1 MQHGTY
7 SCKDLTKML
16 SGYIDEECS
25 PEDKALIEAH
35 LADCP
40 NCIAFVNTF
49 RKSISLAKD
58 LVYEDIPEDLARKL
72 PRPFWNPKKGWRTE
86 NGFRSP
92 HPVVFPLPPG
102 GSGLYRCRVG

>member
-58 LVYEDIPEDLARKL
+58 LVYEDIPEDLQARLHKVL
-72 PRPFWNPKKGWRTE
+72 SEKAMTRGEARPKT
-86 NGFRSP
+86 
-92 HPVVFPLPPG
+92 LPPFLEPEKG
-102 GSGLYRCRVG
+102 VEDGERL